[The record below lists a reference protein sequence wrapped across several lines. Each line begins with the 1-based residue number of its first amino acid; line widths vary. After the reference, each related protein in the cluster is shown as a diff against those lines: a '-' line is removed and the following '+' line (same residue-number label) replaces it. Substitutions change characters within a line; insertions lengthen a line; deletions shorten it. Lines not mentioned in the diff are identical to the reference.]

1 MVVVHYA
8 FGKSG
13 SKNTVQLIG
22 TSHSSSTPSLIS
34 SDLDLCQTVGYGNYV
49 PYTSSGRVMVMT
61 LGFLSILAFAGIL
74 SMAGVIASAI
84 FDDCLVRLRFKALT
98 HPAVAMVVW
107 GSLYY
112 TWMVRLFPAFLLVA
126 C

>member
-8 FGKSG
+8 LGTLGLEHGARKRDEHCL
-13 SKNTVQLIG
+13 TVTNLPL
-22 TSHSSSTPSLIS
+22 TS
-34 SDLDLCQTVGYGNYV
+34 QTVGYGNYV
-49 PYTSSGRVMVMT
+49 PYSSNGRVMVMT

-74 SMAGVIASAI
+74 SVAGVIASAI

-107 GSLYY
+107 GTLYY
-112 TWMVRLFPAFLLVA
+112 SWMVR
-126 C
+126 